1 MSPAETKE
9 WVILIKALLFDYGP
23 WGLVALILLT
33 VGFLWRKGIIGF
45 KKSADVPAQ
54 PQPQPEKKLRKENS
68 SGSNR
73 RVERQWVTSSCPLAP
88 DIVRVEKQCAALVVE
103 TRGLRDEQIRG
114 NGWLELLASYLIF
127 NSQSGGSEDIKERHA
142 KETQQKILERMRE
155 SQREAER
162 LASEEN

>member
-9 WVILIKALLFDYGP
+9 WVILIKALFFDYGP

-45 KKSADVPAQ
+45 KKS
-54 PQPQPEKKLRKENS
+54 EKKLRKEDS
-68 SGSNR
+68 SDSNR

-127 NSQSGGSEDIKERHA
+127 NSQSGGNEDIKERHA
-142 KETQQKILERMRE
+142 KETKQKILERMRE